1 MRKRGVMALVL
12 LPLAAMLGAC
22 SQTNGATTDS
32 SGAQTAESAPAVG
45 KKEPV
50 ELIFYYPSGN
60 DWTPDTFMS
69 TFGEPIKK
77 KFPHITP
84 VFMQYGRGTSLPEL
98 LAAGQRIDVYFGS
111 PGATRNLEDSKLQ
124 YDILPLIQKYKYDLN
139 RLNPGLVSVAKA
151 LAHGGMN
158 SLPVFVPPS
167 AIYYNKD
174 IFDKFGVAYPKD
186 NMTWDDLYEISKKL
200 TRTESGMPY
209 LGLTAPVGTLIPLNP
224 LSLPLVD
231 PASEKA
237 NFQTDAWKS
246 FITNFSRNFTLSGYD
261 NDLKALDV
269 GRQRDFFFKEQR
281 AAMWISL
288 TNLHKQPEITR
299 ALNWDI
305 AALPTFKE
313 APGVGP
319 QAYPTLFSIMPL
331 TTHPDD
337 AFEAIA
343 YLTSDEFQMQ
353 QSRAGTLLPAL
364 KDPSFLQAFSQDSVL
379 YKGKNVK
386 SLVPAKYADSI
397 PFTPYNGFGQTGLL
411 TATIDYVIKQKDIN
425 TALREATDFTNQSI
439 QTAKA
444 GK

>member
-1 MRKRGVMALVL
+1 MRKRGAMALIL
-12 LPLAAMLGAC
+12 LPLALVLGAC
-22 SQTNGATTDS
+22 SQNNGSEEDNGALTPDS
-32 SGAQTAESAPAVG
+32 DLQAD

-50 ELIFYYPSGN
+50 ELVFYYPSAN
-60 DWTPDTFMS
+60 DWTADTFMD

-84 VFMQYGRGTSLPEL
+84 VFMQYGKGTSLPEL
-98 LAAGQRIDVYFGS
+98 LAAGQRIDIYFGS
-111 PGATRNLEDSKLQ
+111 PGATRTLEDHRLQ
-124 YDILPLIQKYKYDLN
+124 YDIMPLIQKYKYDLD
-139 RLNPGLVSVAKA
+139 RLNPGLVSVARA

-158 SLPVFVPPS
+158 SLPVYVPPS

-186 NMTWDDLYEISKKL
+186 DMTWDDLYEISKKL
-200 TRTESGMPY
+200 TRTDSGMHY
-209 LGLTAPVGTLIPLNP
+209 LGLTAPVGTLNPLNS

-237 NFQTDAWKS
+237 NFQTDPWKS
-246 FITNFSRNFTLSGYD
+246 FITNISRNFMLPGYD

-269 GRQRDFFFKEQR
+269 GRQRNFFFQEQR
-281 AAMWISL
+281 AAMWIAL
-288 TNLHKQPEITR
+288 TNLHKQPEITN

-305 AALPTFKE
+305 AAIPTFKE
-313 APGVGP
+313 ARGVGP
-319 QAYPTLFSIMPL
+319 QAYPTLFSITTL
-331 TTHPDD
+331 TTHADE

-353 QSRAGTLLPAL
+353 QSRAGTMLPVLQSPA
-364 KDPSFLQAFSQDSVL
+364 FLQAFSQDSPL

-386 SLVPAKYADSI
+386 ALVPAKYADSI
-397 PFTPYNGFGQTGLL
+397 SFTAYNGYGTTGLL
-411 TATIDYVIKQKDIN
+411 NAMIDYVLKQKDIN
-425 TALREATDFTNQSI
+425 TALREATEFTNQNI
-439 QTAKA
+439 QTAKS